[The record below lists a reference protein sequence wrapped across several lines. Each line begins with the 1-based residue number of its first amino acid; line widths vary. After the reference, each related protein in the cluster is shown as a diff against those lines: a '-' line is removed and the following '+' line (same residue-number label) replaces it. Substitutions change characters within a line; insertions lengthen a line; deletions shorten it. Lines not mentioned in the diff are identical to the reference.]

1 MHKSVRFAGV
11 VMFLVAALLMAACAT
26 SPRVSNAPTNPPGNP
41 NATAIPTPT
50 YPQASTSCNPAPCA
64 EYQGATLSFKIANPN
79 VQQGQYDSPIPP
91 GSYYIVLTLSVN
103 NQGTQ
108 PVNVNPYDFKLQDP
122 SGAQKSASY
131 YGETCN
137 NFDAESIAPG
147 GNVGPL
153 PMCFNP
159 SGNPGDKLILLWD
172 PDPLAGPAQI
182 DLN

>member
-11 VMFLVAALLMAACAT
+11 AMVLVATLLMAACAT
-26 SPRVSNAPTNPPGNP
+26 APRVSDAPSNP
-41 NATAIPTPT
+41 NTHGYPTYSPST
-50 YPQASTSCNPAPCA
+50 YPQANTKACTPAPCA
-64 EYQGATLSFKIANPN
+64 EYEGATLSFQIAVPN
-79 VQQGQYDSPIPP
+79 VQPGQYDPTIPP
-91 GSYYIVLTLSVN
+91 GSYYISISLSVK

-137 NFDAESIAPG
+137 NFDAESVAPG
-147 GNVGPL
+147 GDVGPL

-159 SGNPGDKLILLWD
+159 SGNPGDKLILIWD

-182 DLN
+182 ALN